1 MNLSRNICP
10 LQNFDIDYTTG
21 FNDPS
26 KNLKKK
32 NATTLD
38 KLNSKPNKIKKS
50 VYEVR
55 IPVQLIIEFNNSSMT
70 VIKKMN

>member
-1 MNLSRNICP
+1 MIHPKIL
-10 LQNFDIDYTTG
+10 
-21 FNDPS
+21 
-26 KNLKKK
+26 KK

-38 KLNSKPNKIKKS
+38 KLNNKPNEIKKS